1 MADMPISIA
10 SKQSAS
16 LIASK
21 SLAQPHAAV
30 LQSLAACR
38 RELPNQW
45 QGLCPL
51 TRVNAKTTV
60 HLMRAQN
67 PVVVEPHV
75 AALDRRLVLREIKP
89 PCAERH

>member
-10 SKQSAS
+10 SKRSAS

-51 TRVNAKTTV
+51 TRINAKTAV
-60 HLMRAQN
+60 HLCGARN
-67 PVVVEPHV
+67 PVVADLHV
-75 AALDRRLVLREIKP
+75 AALDRRLALREIKP

>member
-38 RELPNQW
+38 RELPNQRR
-45 QGLCPL
+45 GLCPL
-51 TRVNAKTTV
+51 TRINAETAV
-60 HLMRAQN
+60 HLCGSA
-67 PVVVEPHV
+67 
-75 AALDRRLVLREIKP
+75 REIQSLP
-89 PCAERH
+89 TFT

>member
-10 SKQSAS
+10 SKRSAS

-21 SLAQPHAAV
+21 SLAQPHEV

-38 RELPNQW
+38 CGPPNERR
-45 QGLCPL
+45 GLCPL
-51 TRVNAKTTV
+51 TRSMLRRLFTLRFGA
-60 HLMRAQN
+60 RN
-67 PVVVEPHV
+67 PVVADLHV
-75 AALDRRLVLREIKP
+75 AALDRRLELREIKP